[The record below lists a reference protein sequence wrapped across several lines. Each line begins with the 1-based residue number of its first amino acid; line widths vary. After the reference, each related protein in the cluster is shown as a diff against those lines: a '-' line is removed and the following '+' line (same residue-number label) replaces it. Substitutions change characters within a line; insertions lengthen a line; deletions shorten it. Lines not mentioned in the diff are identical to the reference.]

1 MSRAE
6 NGRRQDLQKL
16 PLRTRRQSKSKDP
29 SRQERRSDSEHVLE
43 SKSFEDYY
51 KAQEILSWEEFPLFL
66 ETLRR
71 PLPSVFRVAEVGRL
85 RDVVVET
92 LDQFPQA
99 MDGSPSFHR
108 VSW

>member
-71 PLPSVFRVAEVGRL
+71 PLPSVFRVAEVGRSVTNTPAHSQENQDSL
-85 RDVVVET
+85 PGD
-92 LDQFPQA
+92 
-99 MDGSPSFHR
+99 
-108 VSW
+108 